1 MKENS
6 YNKLLYK
13 ISVNTLVHCM
23 YSACI
28 SLQFYSEKS
37 EIYLGNKN
45 TQDWWG
51 VGDVDPAI

>member
-1 MKENS
+1 
-6 YNKLLYK
+6 
-13 ISVNTLVHCM
+13 M

-28 SLQFYSEKS
+28 SLQLYSEKS